1 MDFSIREATQIDYK
15 SLNGIFAE
23 VDALH
28 RKALPD
34 IFREPDGPART
45 KEYINGIIANENA
58 GLFVAEHDGQII
70 GFVHAYIQ
78 QSPSIPIM
86 VSRRYMVIDNLVV
99 KKEFRRA
106 GVGRSLLRKVH
117 EWGLDKG
124 VNQAELNAW
133 EFNKTAIG
141 FYKKT
146 GYTTISRKMCKAL
159 N

>member
-1 MDFSIREATQIDYK
+1 MDFRIRKATQKDYEG
-15 SLNGIFAE
+15 LNELFTE

-34 IFREPDGPART
+34 VFIEPDGPARA
-45 KEYINGIIANENA
+45 KEYIKGIIESENA
-58 GLFVAEHDGQII
+58 GLFVAEHNGQII

-99 KKEFRRA
+99 KKEFRRT
-106 GVGRSLLRKVH
+106 GVGSSLLRKVH
-117 EWGLDKG
+117 KWGLDKG
-124 VNQAELNAW
+124 VIQAELNVW
-133 EFNKTAIG
+133 EFNKAAIG
-141 FYKKT
+141 FYEKT
-146 GYTTISRKMCKAL
+146 GYTNISRKMCKPL